1 MISKDLEEIPQCD
14 VGRETALYYE
24 YMAPWLA
31 PFMRA
36 EIREVLGLMRA
47 AAGLAG
53 RVELHLVDDSQI
65 ASLNRQF
72 LGCAGNTNILTFP
85 SDDGEGGCLFL
96 SLDTFAR
103 ECQLYGQKGE
113 THFLRLLSH
122 GFGHLAGLDHG
133 PRMESIE
140 RACFAACQKFIK

>member
-1 MISKDLEEIPQCD
+1 MISKALEEIPQCG
-14 VGRETALYYE
+14 VGSEPTLYYE

-31 PFMRA
+31 PLARM
-36 EIREVLGLMRA
+36 EIREALLLMRA
-47 AAGLAG
+47 AAGLGG
-53 RVELHLVDDSQI
+53 RIELHLIDDSQI
-65 ASLNRQF
+65 ANLNRQY

-85 SDDGEGGCLFL
+85 SDDGAGGCLFL

-113 THFLRLLSH
+113 THFLHLLAH

-133 PRMESIE
+133 PHMESIE